1 MGSSQRRLLSAEIVN
16 VFDRMQ
22 ELHVADSGYLTLSL
36 IWRFRQALA
45 ATRATE
51 LFKITFILRDGSQIP
66 DPLFLIG
73 LSEKLLILSKPRG
86 MNTCLKLVLDSPEVL
101 FFDPLAHFLWRE
113 FSLLLFQPIVQIV
126 VYHIFKFLVNF
137 GSLSERLALSDLV
150 SPIEPLLLLWIN
162 LGNRRNRAVVVS
174 VSWDR

>member
-1 MGSSQRRLLSAEIVN
+1 MGSSQRRLLSAEIVD
-16 VFDRMQ
+16 VFDGMQ
-22 ELHVADSGYLTLSL
+22 ELHIADSGYLTLSL

-51 LFKITFILRDGSQIP
+51 LFEITFILRDGSQIP
-66 DPLFLIG
+66 DSLFLIC
-73 LSEKLLILSKPRG
+73 LSEQLLILSKPRG
-86 MNTCLKLVLDSPEVL
+86 MYTRLKLVLNGSKVL
-101 FFDPLAHFLWRE
+101 LFDPLAHLLWRE
-113 FSLLLFQPIVQIV
+113 LSLLLFQPIVQVV
-126 VYHIFKFLVNF
+126 VYHIFKLLVDF

-150 SPIEPLLLLWIN
+150 SPIEPLLLLRIN